1 MAQDDKQ
8 VGIQRIYL
16 KDCSF
21 EAPNTPGVFTKAW
34 QPNVSLNV
42 ATNNKRIQL
51 MRTDGTEESD
61 AQGDMYEVTL
71 TLTAEAKL
79 DEDSAFLCE
88 VQQSG
93 LFLLKGLNEEEL
105 KQVLGS
111 FCPTQL
117 FPYARE
123 VISDLVGKGGFPQ
136 VFLQPINFDALL
148 AQHEQQLRE
157 AQNEAGNVQERH

>member
-21 EAPNTPGVFTKAW
+21 EAPNTPAVFTKAW

-42 ATNNKRIQL
+42 TTANKRVQL
-51 MRTDGTEESD
+51 LREDGSEQSPID
-61 AQGDMYEVTL
+61 GDIYEVTL

-79 DEDSAFLCE
+79 EEEAAFLCE

-93 LFLLKGLNEEEL
+93 LFVLKGLTDDEL

-148 AQHEQQLRE
+148 ARHEQELQK
-157 AQNEAGNVQERH
+157 AQGESDSFVERH